1 MPDLKSEFEAAVAAS
16 RTLKSMP
23 DNATLLE
30 LYALFKQATEGDV
43 KGDRPEGFD
52 MVAAAKY
59 DAWEDRRGLPRDDA
73 MTAYIA
79 LVARL
84 KG

>member
-1 MPDLKSEFEAAVAAS
+1 MSDLKADFDAAVAAS
-16 RTLKSMP
+16 RTITRKP

-52 MVAAAKY
+52 MVGAAKY
-59 DAWEDRRGLPRDDA
+59 DAWDDKRGQSKADA

-79 LVARL
+79 LVNRL